1 MTKKPDPAVN
11 GKRRLQTLF
20 VIQNVLVCMLSIYL
34 LKGICFEKPFERHQQ
49 ELCLLLFVADWPLL
63 AGSWNR
69 FLQLF
74 AAHLPS
80 WAALVLLLAALGLL
94 LAALGRSW
102 AALGRS
108 RAALGRSWAPPGRSC
123 AALGRSWAALGSTR
137 TNP

>member
-1 MTKKPDPAVN
+1 M
-11 GKRRLQTLF
+11 LF

-74 AAHLPS
+74 AAHLLS

-102 AALGRS
+102 LLS
-108 RAALGRSWAPPGRSC
+108 GRSWPL
-123 AALGRSWAALGSTR
+123 LGRSWAALGRSWGDLGTTCKTHQKIDAR
-137 TNP
+137 K